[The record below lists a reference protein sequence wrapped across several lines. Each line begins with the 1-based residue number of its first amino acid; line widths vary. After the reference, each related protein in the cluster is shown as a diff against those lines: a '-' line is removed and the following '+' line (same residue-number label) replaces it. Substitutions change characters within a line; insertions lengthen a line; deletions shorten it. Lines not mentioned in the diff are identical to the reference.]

1 MHYYYCNCN
10 KMNDNKKKFKPV
22 QNSENAETTAETIFE
37 YKQNGTILTSEYSGD
52 NLFPVI

>member
-1 MHYYYCNCN
+1 
-10 KMNDNKKKFKPV
+10 MNDNKKKFKPV